1 MAAHWFTAAGTL
13 LSQILDCATSIPHRR
28 KAQNSTF
35 VSRVCVH
42 TVCVFVM
49 FRAHKS
55 VFKVSF
61 CNRNKQFPILSII
74 GFYSRLTD

>member
-42 TVCVFVM
+42 TVCMCVYLCVFVM

-61 CNRNKQFPILSII
+61 CNRNKNQFPI
-74 GFYSRLTD
+74 